1 MFLENLEEG
10 ECHLQNYISESTSSE
25 SGQTASSQTATYKS
39 VEILEGDQEI
49 GQQCNNDS
57 RILSR

>member
-1 MFLENLEEG
+1 MEEG
-10 ECHLQNYISESTSSE
+10 ECRLQNYISESTSSE